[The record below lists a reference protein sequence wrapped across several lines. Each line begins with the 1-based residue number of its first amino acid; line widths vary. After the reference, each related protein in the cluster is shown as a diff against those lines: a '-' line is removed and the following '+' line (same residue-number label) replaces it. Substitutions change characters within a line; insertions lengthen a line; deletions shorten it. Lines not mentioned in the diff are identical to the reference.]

1 MTWSRRVWFEDWF
14 QKKNFAIKD
23 AIYQSW
29 LTLKRASIVTEA
41 EALDALIAES
51 IPKNLKRSKA
61 KRNLGYPPN
70 AARWDCTGSEWRWW
84 GQGVRSKRNQETLML
99 RNERNLH
106 VVYLKFMMNFEW
118 NVLMECLLFPLSSTI
133 SSLSVFLMCS
143 RSKLHTWVIVFNF
156 HLFLLSNQKSRTKLK
171 VCWSKL
177 NVMVHI

>member
-1 MTWSRRVWFEDWF
+1 MTWSRRVRFEDWF

-84 GQGVRSKRNQETLML
+84 GQGVRSKRNQEETRKLFACCLFKVFDEFWMKCFDGMSFISSIFYNIIFVSL
-99 RNERNLH
+99 L
-106 VVYLKFMMNFEW
+106 
-118 NVLMECLLFPLSSTI
+118 NVLKIKVTYLSHCIQFSFI
-133 SSLSVFLMCS
+133 SSFQL
-143 RSKLHTWVIVFNF
+143 IE
-156 HLFLLSNQKSRTKLK
+156 
-171 VCWSKL
+171 
-177 NVMVHI
+177 